1 MLQVAKAYI
10 HEPRAE
16 LQPQEGSETSLNR
29 WRRTNDGEDGDES
42 EKIDSRGGREQ
53 GTVVEIPCKRQSSGS
68 VVQE

>member
-16 LQPQEGSETSLNR
+16 LREGSETGLDR
-29 WRRTNDGEDGDES
+29 WRRTNDGDDGDEG
-42 EKIDSRGGREQ
+42 ERIDSRGGREQ
-53 GTVVEIPCKRQSSGS
+53 GTVVEIPCKRQSAGS